1 MRPLCSGNDTMQP
14 IIRRIIFNIVPLM
27 IVVGAIGYTLAGDEG
42 ILKRSALKQK
52 LFTIQGRVVQL
63 QSDNDDLQAQIR
75 ALREDPA
82 AVKRLAAE
90 RLLLAE
96 PGSTIYRFSD

>member
-1 MRPLCSGNDTMQP
+1 MQP
-14 IIRRIIFNIVPLM
+14 LVRRIIFNIVPLM
-27 IVVGAIGYTLAGDEG
+27 IVVGAIGYTLAGEEG
-42 ILKRSALKQK
+42 ILKRSALEQK
-52 LFTIQGRVVQL
+52 LFATQSRVTQL
-63 QSDNDDLQAQIR
+63 QDDNDDLRAQIR
-75 ALREDPA
+75 AIREDPD